1 MSWWTVV
8 TMASLPVSFDHS
20 TLQIFCRL
28 VSYTAPMPSRLRFAP
43 PLCLQAIMFVISV
56 VLTRHG
62 TGGTFI
68 ASILCRREQIP
79 GMREATSAAV
89 RREAT
94 SAAGRHDG
102 THALGRCAEPLGG
115 KSDFLERMRLGQNGY
130 GVFNQHSVGSA
141 GKPG

>member
-1 MSWWTVV
+1 M
-8 TMASLPVSFDHS
+8 
-20 TLQIFCRL
+20 
-28 VSYTAPMPSRLRFAP
+28 SYTAPMLSRLRFAP
-43 PLCLQAIMFVISV
+43 PLCLQAVIFVISV

-79 GMREATSAAV
+79 GRREATSAAV
-89 RREAT
+89 
-94 SAAGRHDG
+94 RHDG

-130 GVFNQHSVGSA
+130 GVFNQHSLGSTRRLDEY
-141 GKPG
+141 PGRAPWPPVVSRA